1 MNWREHA
8 EAASGIAN
16 TPGDEVTESRPC
28 YLDDPSLSYYCNWRT
43 ILGENEVI
51 DINPH
56 LTDAELAELKEL
68 LKGSYGALVWS
79 HDEAG
84 CGYIVEFD
92 DGQHFRVVMHPRAA
106 LEMLRKKVKDARTD

>member
-1 MNWREHA
+1 
-8 EAASGIAN
+8 
-16 TPGDEVTESRPC
+16 
-28 YLDDPSLSYYCNWRT
+28 
-43 ILGENEVI
+43 
-51 DINPH
+51 
-56 LTDAELAELKEL
+56 
-68 LKGSYGALVWS
+68 VWS